1 MAFSLFPA
9 HFHAFFIGYRLVLAL
24 EKRYPLKMQQ
34 GISGSNR
41 LSVLV
46 VDDDRAI
53 SKLLRQNLEDAGTRV
68 TEAASGL
75 EAINALQDHKVDM
88 VLLDIRLPDFSGW
101 GILSLLRLTEAL
113 RELPVIVVSEEPPNA
128 TLVDRLRP
136 DDYIRKPF
144 DMRDLVSRVGRV
156 ADARNLQKGL
166 ADRAG

>member
-1 MAFSLFPA
+1 M
-9 HFHAFFIGYRLVLAL
+9 
-24 EKRYPLKMQQ
+24 KMQKDM
-34 GISGSNR
+34 SSSNR

-53 SKLLRQNLEDAGTRV
+53 SKLLRQNLEDAGTQV

-75 EAINALQDHKVDM
+75 EAISALQDHKVDI

-128 TLVDRLRP
+128 TLMNRLQP

-144 DMRDLVSRVGRV
+144 DMRDLITRVGRV
-156 ADARNLQKGL
+156 ADARNLKKGL